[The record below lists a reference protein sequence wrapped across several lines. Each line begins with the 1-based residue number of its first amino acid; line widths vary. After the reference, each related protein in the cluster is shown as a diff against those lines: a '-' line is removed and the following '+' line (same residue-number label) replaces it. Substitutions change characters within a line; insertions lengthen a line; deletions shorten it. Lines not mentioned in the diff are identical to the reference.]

1 MTSNKRLL
9 VIAIIIGIITVIALN
24 SYIQSLDK
32 PALATIPYTEVVVAE
47 NTIPMHT
54 RITGE
59 MLQMASIPS
68 DAVHPEALLSL
79 DEAVG
84 GISRSEIVR
93 DEQVLG
99 SRVATDDR
107 RASLSYRVPEG
118 MRAVAIPVNEVVGV
132 AGYISPGD
140 KVDVLISYDDDE
152 INETLTVYTTFQN
165 MLVLATGENT
175 REKDNEERMVVGTV
189 TLAVTP
195 GQAEVFAFANQQ
207 GSYYLTLRS
216 PIDETEETLDN
227 YSFENFDTYGER

>member
-1 MTSNKRLL
+1 MANNKRLL
-9 VIAIIIGIITVIALN
+9 IIAIIFAVITVIALN

-32 PALATIPYTEVVVAE
+32 PALATIPYTEVVVAV

-93 DEQVLG
+93 GEQVLG

-140 KVDVLISYDDDE
+140 KVDVLISYDNEE

-175 REKDNEERMVVGTV
+175 REKDNEERLVVGTV